1 MRHRFPGLLGRF
13 GGIVAADADRLFRG
27 LIGAR
32 PPERTGGG
40 KRFGGPGGKIEFWIL
55 NAERALASLEETGA
69 AQTGMAGGNWK

>member
-1 MRHRFPGLLGRF
+1 MDSRPRRDRLDMRHRFPGLLGRF

-40 KRFGGPGGKIEFWIL
+40 ERFDGRVARL
-55 NAERALASLEETGA
+55 NFGF
-69 AQTGMAGGNWK
+69 